1 MRQLGILTAVA
12 LTLTVGATSR
22 AGGPGDKDK
31 EQLQGTWTLTN
42 LAYDGKDVPLPA
54 GKTVTLTF
62 TGDKVAFKD
71 DGDKAPQEGTFK
83 LVSGYKPE
91 GDQPQAIEALVR
103 NIQENLPHQVLL
115 GVTGSGKTFTMANI
129 IA

>member
-1 MRQLGILTAVA
+1 RRRRAGPPPADRIAGGAGTAARRQAGAGRADGAGAANGGVGERRRAGRGRQRRKPSVNHRRENIMRQLGILTAVA
-12 LTLTVGATSR
+12 LTLAVGATSR

-62 TGDKVAFKD
+62 TGDKV
-71 DGDKAPQEGTFK
+71 
-83 LVSGYKPE
+83 
-91 GDQPQAIEALVR
+91 
-103 NIQENLPHQVLL
+103 
-115 GVTGSGKTFTMANI
+115 
-129 IA
+129 

>member
-12 LTLTVGATSR
+12 LTLAVGATSR

-83 LVSGYKPE
+83 LGADKTVTVPPSATP
-91 GDQPQAIEALVR
+91 DIR
-103 NIQENLPHQVLL
+103 NRVDNLADL
-115 GVTGSGKTFTMANI
+115 GSSYPLPSLHLRLGWML
-129 IA
+129 